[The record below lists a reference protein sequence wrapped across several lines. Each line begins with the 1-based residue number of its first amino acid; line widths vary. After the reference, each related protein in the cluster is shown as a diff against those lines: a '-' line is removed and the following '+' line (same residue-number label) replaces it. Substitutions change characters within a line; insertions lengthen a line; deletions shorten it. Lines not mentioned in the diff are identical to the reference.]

1 MSRLLREDVQT
12 IGSRDSLVGREDGEL
27 EAVAQSID
35 FNHLVSLNS
44 QREQMV
50 APLFSLKKLAKV

>member
-35 FNHLVSLNS
+35 FNHLV
-44 QREQMV
+44 MV
-50 APLFSLKKLAKV
+50 LSSFSILH